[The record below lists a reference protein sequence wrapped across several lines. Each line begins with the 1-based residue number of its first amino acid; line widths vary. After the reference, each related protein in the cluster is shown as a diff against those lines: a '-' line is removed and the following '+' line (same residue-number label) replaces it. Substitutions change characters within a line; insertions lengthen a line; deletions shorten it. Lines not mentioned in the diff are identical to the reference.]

1 MVATSSNPCFP
12 KIGWWFSIPN
22 RNGSHPPSSALFYPW
37 FWLQIG
43 PRFWRAVWVILNWTF
58 SSWCLW
64 QRYRGS
70 TCGGGCGNQQRPDI
84 LQMLPTQ
91 ILLLHGFT
99 WFYQEKWWINR
110 VKEILPAKL
119 KIYQKDNMKFEWLP
133 FLYLFVWIAKT
144 PRSRRSKRFFLLND
158 EPQKMGFSTLAGC
171 ELISKHGSEN

>member
-99 WFYQEKWWINR
+99 KKNGGLTESRRFYQQNWRFTK
-110 VKEILPAKL
+110 
-119 KIYQKDNMKFEWLP
+119 
-133 FLYLFVWIAKT
+133 KT
-144 PRSRRSKRFFLLND
+144 TWSSNDCRFCICLCELQRPHAVVVPN
-158 EPQKMGFSTLAGC
+158 GFSCLMMNRRKWGSVLWLAA
-171 ELISKHGSEN
+171 S